1 MSDPPDFETNLFI
14 EELSQTEK
22 HPLSKDEQKVMDDA
36 LWASVEVADEKK
48 PLGVRAAKTA
58 RNSGVKPARRPIK
71 VLTPEEKEAQKIRLA
86 EEMEQREKLQMEKH
100 LESLEKQRSDAI
112 SDFDRISR
120 LRSEFSD
127 LRVETDRWNAIR
139 YKARSANPIVTHI
152 EFRRTCGCCS
162 DAGIL
167 AMPYMETAL
176 GRVYSDPHRMEIG
189 EGRSYDWVREFPGWE
204 EKYRAAGIPEEIV
217 QQIRSYLD
225 GQLASCNE
233 DDEDDEDDDED
244 EDD

>member
-1 MSDPPDFETNLFI
+1 MSADPPDFETNLFI
-14 EELSQTEK
+14 EETS
-22 HPLSKDEQKVMDDA
+22 SKEP
-36 LWASVEVADEKK
+36 K

-71 VLTPEEKEAQKIRLA
+71 VLTPEEKEAQRVRLA
-86 EEMEQREKLQMEKH
+86 EEHLEREKLQMEKH
-100 LESLEKQRSDAI
+100 LESLENQRSEAI
-112 SDFDRISR
+112 SDFDRVSR

-127 LRVETDRWNAIR
+127 LRVETDRWKTTR
-139 YKARSANPIVTHI
+139 YKAKSANTRVAHI

-176 GRVYSDPHRMEIG
+176 GRIYSDPHRMEIG

-204 EKYRAAGIPEEIV
+204 ERYREAGIPEEIV
-217 QQIRSYLD
+217 AKIRSYLD
-225 GQLASCNE
+225 AELALAN
-233 DDEDDEDDDED
+233 DDD
-244 EDD
+244 DDDDDD